1 MKIPKSADELPTTS
15 VAEFRQA
22 GWRFYHHYERGSV
35 SMGIYFTWGLLGGA
49 VALLAFGLGGLTVSA
64 QSWWIVLA
72 GVLAT
77 ALVVRR
83 IVRVFREAAENRA
96 RVVAMSREIDSRA
109 ARGEI
114 PMTPPGWDG
123 PIRVALDE

>member
-1 MKIPKSADELPTTS
+1 MTIAKSAEDLPTTS
-15 VAEFRQA
+15 VAEFREA
-22 GWRFYHHYERGSV
+22 GWRFYHHYQRGSV
-35 SMGIYFTWGLLGGA
+35 SMGIYFTWAALGGS

-64 QSWWIVLA
+64 QSWWIVLVGA
-72 GVLAT
+72 LAT

-83 IVRVFREAAENRA
+83 VVRVFREAAENRA

>member
-1 MKIPKSADELPTTS
+1 MTIAKSAEDLPTTS
-15 VAEFRQA
+15 VAEFREA
-22 GWRFYHHYERGSV
+22 GWRFYHHYQRGSV
-35 SMGIYFTWGLLGGA
+35 SLGIYFTWAALGGS

-64 QSWWIVLA
+64 QSWWIVLVGA
-72 GVLAT
+72 LAT

-83 IVRVFREAAENRA
+83 VVRVFREAAENRA

>member
-1 MKIPKSADELPTTS
+1 MTFVTKVDDIPMTS

-22 GWRFYHHYERGSV
+22 ARQVFVHHLPGSV
-35 SMGIYFTWGLLGGA
+35 SLGIYLTWASLGGA
-49 VALLAFGLGGLTVSA
+49 IALLAFGLAGLAVTP

-72 GVLAT
+72 GAVFL

-83 IVRVFREAAENRA
+83 IRNVFRRAAATRA
-96 RVVAMSREIDSRA
+96 QVLGLSAEIDARA

-114 PMTPPGWDG
+114 PMTPPGWPG
-123 PIRVALDE
+123 GVPAPPGA

>member
-1 MKIPKSADELPTTS
+1 MKIPKTADELPTTS

-35 SMGIYFTWGLLGGA
+35 SLGIYFTWGMLGA
-49 VALLAFGLGGLTVSA
+49 SVALLAFGLGGLTVTA

-72 GVLAT
+72 GVIAL
-77 ALVVRR
+77 ALVIKRLR
-83 IVRVFREAAENRA
+83 RVFREAAENRRA
-96 RVVAMSREIDSRA
+96 VVAMSREIDARA

-114 PMTPPGWDG
+114 PMAPPGWDG